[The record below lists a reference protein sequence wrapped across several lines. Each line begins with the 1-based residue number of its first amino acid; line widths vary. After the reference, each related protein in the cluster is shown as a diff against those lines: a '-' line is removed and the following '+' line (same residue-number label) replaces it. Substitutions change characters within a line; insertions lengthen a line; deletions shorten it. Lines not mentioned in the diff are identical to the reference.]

1 MTTEA
6 QKLEKKYW
14 LDQAEDQWKRDVFQR
29 DNGICVCGAPIEQA
43 HHLLGRE
50 KKSVGYKS
58 LPPEIKAL
66 WTIQQGDFSCFNP
79 HIEPNG
85 RGLCLAH
92 HVPFAHRFGP
102 IVRKLLL
109 LEILDRCDDSLWMG
123 ETYWRLYHRP
133 PFVVHLR

>member
-1 MTTEA
+1 MTA

-14 LDQAEDQWKRDVFQR
+14 LDQAEEQWKEDVFRR
-29 DNGICVCGAPIEQA
+29 DNGICVCGAPIQEI

-50 KKSVGYKS
+50 KKSVRYKS
-58 LPPEIKAL
+58 LPADIKAL
-66 WTIQQGDFSCFNP
+66 WTLEQAAFSLFNP

-85 RGLCLAH
+85 RGLCKAH
-92 HVPFAHRFGP
+92 HTPFAHRFGP

-109 LEILDRCDDSLWMG
+109 LEVLDRCGDRLWMG

-133 PFVVHLR
+133 PFVGALR